1 VIIKSYL
8 AEADFKKFNYKILL
22 IYGENLGLKQEFKN
36 KIKSEYNE
44 VEIFEY
50 NQDEIFSIQEKIFVN
65 LFNISLFK
73 KRKIFVINQCTDKV
87 LDFVEKIEDKLEDQK
102 IFLFADRLDKK
113 SKVRS
118 FFEKSKNSGAIA
130 CYEDNEITLRNI
142 VQKKLKGFKSL
153 TTENINILVENC
165 GLDRMK
171 LINELEKVVSY
182 FEKKEINTK
191 ELEELLN
198 IKNIDDFNLIKD
210 AAICGDRVNTNKLL
224 NDTLM
229 ENEKNI
235 LYLSMINQRLNKIKD
250 AKNLSLT
257 TDIEETMSVIK
268 PPIFWKDKPVFL
280 KQSKKWNLKKINFA
294 LDKTYNIEVTF
305 KSNSTIIKNCLIKKL
320 LIDICNLA
328 NA

>member
-1 VIIKSYL
+1 MIIKSYL

-280 KQSKKWNLKKINFA
+280 KQSKKWNLKKINLA
-294 LDKTYNIEVTF
+294 LDKTYNIEVTL
-305 KSNSTIIKNCLIKKL
+305 KSNSTINKNYLIKKL

>member
-1 VIIKSYL
+1 MIIKSYL

-87 LDFVEKIEDKLEDQK
+87 LDFVEKIEDQK

-280 KQSKKWNLKKINFA
+280 KQSKKWNLKKINLA
-294 LDKTYNIEVTF
+294 LDKTYNIEVTL
-305 KSNSTIIKNCLIKKL
+305 KSNSTINKNYLIKKL

>member
-1 VIIKSYL
+1 MIIKSYL

-294 LDKTYNIEVTF
+294 LDKTDNIEVTF

>member
-1 VIIKSYL
+1 
-8 AEADFKKFNYKILL
+8 
-22 IYGENLGLKQEFKN
+22 
-36 KIKSEYNE
+36 
-44 VEIFEY
+44 
-50 NQDEIFSIQEKIFVN
+50 
-65 LFNISLFK
+65 
-73 KRKIFVINQCTDKV
+73 
-87 LDFVEKIEDKLEDQK
+87 
-102 IFLFADRLDKK
+102 
-113 SKVRS
+113 
-118 FFEKSKNSGAIA
+118 
-130 CYEDNEITLRNI
+130 
-142 VQKKLKGFKSL
+142 
-153 TTENINILVENC
+153 
-165 GLDRMK
+165 M
-171 LINELEKVVSY
+171 
-182 FEKKEINTK
+182 
-191 ELEELLN
+191 EELLN

-294 LDKTYNIEVTF
+294 LNKTYNIEVTF

>member
-1 VIIKSYL
+1 MIIKSYL

>member
-1 VIIKSYL
+1 MIIKSYL
-8 AEADFKKFNYKILL
+8 AEADFKKFNYKIML

-36 KIKSEYNE
+36 KIKSEYNQ

-50 NQDEIFSIQEKIFVN
+50 NQDEIFGAQEKIFVN
-65 LFNISLFK
+65 LFNISLFGEK
-73 KRKIFVINQCTDKV
+73 KYFVISQCTDKV
-87 LDFVEKIEDKLEDQK
+87 LDFIEKIENKLKDQRF
-102 IFLFADRLDKK
+102 FLFADRLDKK
-113 SKVRS
+113 SKLRS
-118 FFEKSKNSGAIA
+118 FFEKSKGSGAIA

-142 VQKKLKGFKSL
+142 VQKKLKGYKGV
-153 TTENINILVENC
+153 TNENINILVENC

-171 LINELEKVVSY
+171 LTNELDKVVSY

-191 ELEELLN
+191 KLEELLN

-210 AAICGDRVNTNKLL
+210 SAICGDRVNTNKLL

-235 LYLSMINQRLNKIKD
+235 LYLSMINHRLNRIKET
-250 AKNLSLT
+250 KNLSLS
-257 TDIEETMSVIK
+257 TDVETAMSAIK

-280 KQSKKWNLKKINFA
+280 KQSKRWNLKKINLV
-294 LDKTYNIEVTF
+294 LDKTYNIEVVL
-305 KSNSTIIKNCLIKKL
+305 KSNSTINKNYLIKKL